1 MKIEFNDK
9 GVIAIATITST
20 VLNSAFITVLLIRR
34 YFLPLPFALSVAVSL
49 F

>member
-9 GVIAIATITST
+9 GVIATATITST
-20 VLNSAFITVLLIRR
+20 VLNSVFTTALLIRR
-34 YFLPLPFALSVAVSL
+34 YFLLLPFALSVAVSL